1 MIKNKVELGSLAM
14 DLKRVAIGFHGG
26 SDAMAKRFLKEALKR
41 EKEIDRKL
49 VKPYLRTILDQVKY
63 IGHRKDKH
71 ATNKL
76 GIAEDALMYS
86 TLLQNAC
93 LR

>member
-26 SDAMAKRFLKEALKR
+26 SDAMAKRFLEEALKR

-49 VKPYLRTILDQVKY
+49 VKPYIRTLLDQVKS
-63 IGHRKDKH
+63 IKNKEDKSD
-71 ATNKL
+71 
-76 GIAEDALMYS
+76 IAEDALMYS
-86 TLLQNAC
+86 TLLQNAA
-93 LR
+93 R